1 MPVFE
6 ELAKRVDLTV
16 LYSNGDLPANIGFK
30 VIKMP
35 TAHILKYSWYKGSL
49 CGLAKGFDAVL
60 APLDFSNLSLIY
72 LSKTPRP
79 FKTIYWSIGVPAS
92 YKVPYDTK
100 SSYDSKFLR
109 QIKRSDAVVFYC
121 SYPVEKY
128 AKMGIS
134 RDKLF
139 VANNTVEVLP
149 TSEHKEKNTIIFLGS
164 LYKQKRIF
172 DLLENYKAAYTERQD
187 IPELIVIGEGDQRSA
202 VEKWIAEN
210 GLSAKIRLTGGIYD
224 EACLSAY
231 FASAIACISPGQ
243 AGLTVLKSMGYGVP
257 FVTTKDAVTGGEIFN
272 ITDNVNGLVLDN
284 YNEMKSVI
292 LETLTNRDRF
302 ITMGQAAREFYEEN
316 RQIGMMVD
324 GFEQAINFVFNKGR

>member
-1 MPVFE
+1 
-6 ELAKRVDLTV
+6 
-16 LYSNGDLPANIGFK
+16 
-30 VIKMP
+30 
-35 TAHILKYSWYKGSL
+35 
-49 CGLAKGFDAVL
+49 
-60 APLDFSNLSLIY
+60 
-72 LSKTPRP
+72 
-79 FKTIYWSIGVPAS
+79 
-92 YKVPYDTK
+92 
-100 SSYDSKFLR
+100 
-109 QIKRSDAVVFYC
+109 
-121 SYPVEKY
+121 VEKY

-149 TSEHKEKNTIIFLGS
+149 TNEYKEKNTIVFVGS

-172 DLLENYKAAYTERQD
+172 ELLENYKAAYTERQD
-187 IPELIVIGEGDQRSA
+187 IPELIVIGDGDQRSA
-202 VEKWIAEN
+202 VEAWIAEN
-210 GLSAKIRLTGGIYD
+210 KLSAKIRLTGGIYD
-224 EACLSAY
+224 EQVLSAY

-272 ITDNVNGLVLDN
+272 INNNINGLVLDN

-302 ITMGQAAREFYEEN
+302 IAMGQAAGDFYEEN

-324 GFEQAINFVFNKGR
+324 GFEKAINYVCGA